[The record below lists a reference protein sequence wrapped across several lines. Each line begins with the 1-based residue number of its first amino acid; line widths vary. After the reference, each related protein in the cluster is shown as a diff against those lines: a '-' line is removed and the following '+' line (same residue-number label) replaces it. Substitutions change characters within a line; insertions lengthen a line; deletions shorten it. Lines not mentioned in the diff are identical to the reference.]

1 MDALPLNMPKYPMLR
16 FVSRHGRNLIA
27 LISICLLIVGLFLI
41 INMDLLIGGII
52 TLILS
57 LMFYIIGRALV
68 EMVELITDM
77 LLPK

>member
-16 FVSRHGRNLIA
+16 FVARHGRNLIA

-57 LMFYIIGRALV
+57 LLFYIIGRALV

>member
-1 MDALPLNMPKYPMLR
+1 MEALPLNMPKFPMLR
-16 FVSRHGRNLIA
+16 FVARHGRNLIA

-57 LMFYIIGRALV
+57 LLSYIIGRALV